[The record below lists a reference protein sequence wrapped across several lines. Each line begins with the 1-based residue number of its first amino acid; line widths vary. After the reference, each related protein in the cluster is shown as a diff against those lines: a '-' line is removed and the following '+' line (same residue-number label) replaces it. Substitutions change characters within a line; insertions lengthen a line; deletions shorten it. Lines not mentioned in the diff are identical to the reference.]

1 MMIIK
6 AGTGIKEMFITDFLQ
21 EVKSNMR
28 FSKEVR
34 YEINSKSNL
43 NNVVYCPFCYA
54 SQYIAFT
61 DCAKNEVVMHGIA
74 IVKAEYYSEDETD
87 EKIIVI
93 VEE

>member
-1 MMIIK
+1 MIIE
-6 AGTGIKEMFITDFLQ
+6 AGTGIKEMFISDFLQ

-28 FSKEVR
+28 FCKEVR
-34 YEINSKSNL
+34 YENNSKSNL
-43 NNVVYCPFCYA
+43 NNVVYCHFCYA
-54 SQYIAFT
+54 YQYIAFT
-61 DCAKNEVVMHGIA
+61 EYVKNEVVMQGIA

>member
-1 MMIIK
+1 
-6 AGTGIKEMFITDFLQ
+6 MFITELLQ
-21 EVKSNMR
+21 EVKSNVR
-28 FSKEVR
+28 FSKDVR
-34 YEINSKSNL
+34 YEINSKSTL
-43 NNVVYCPFCYA
+43 TNVLYCPVCYA
-54 SQYIAFT
+54 YQYIAFT